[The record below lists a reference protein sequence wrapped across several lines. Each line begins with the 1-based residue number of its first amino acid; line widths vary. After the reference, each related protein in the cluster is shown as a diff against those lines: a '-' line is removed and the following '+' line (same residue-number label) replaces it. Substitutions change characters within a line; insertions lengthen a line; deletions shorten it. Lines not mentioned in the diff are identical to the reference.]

1 MKRLTAFLIL
11 FFSLSPIMAQE
22 SIDDV
27 AKLIRESQMNDE
39 TNDWV
44 YYGTLKYTINGI
56 DNKTTSY
63 LRIEENTTVR
73 MYLLAK
79 TDCYMYFDVRNQKEA
94 YVFGTNDPI
103 SLETNLR
110 GYKAATSI
118 YTFEDELMM
127 NINYGLRWGCQ
138 KMIDTELRLLVFY
151 VNKNSED

>member
-1 MKRLTAFLIL
+1 MKRLTIFLVFL
-11 FFSLSPIMAQE
+11 FLLPPIMAQE
-22 SIDDV
+22 SIDDI
-27 AKLIRESQMNDE
+27 AKLIRESQLNDE

-44 YYGTLKYTINGI
+44 YYGTLKHTINGI

-79 TDCYMYFDVRNQKEA
+79 TDCYMYFDVRNKDEA
-94 YVFGTNDPI
+94 YVFGSDDPI
-103 SLETNLR
+103 SLETDLR

-118 YTFEDELMM
+118 YTSKERLMM

-151 VNKNSED
+151 VNKNSDN